1 MFKYSI
7 RSDLTRKYYS
17 EGQEHSLTIQ
27 FEMEIKWLEI
37 RCNYIAEWKNQ

>member
-7 RSDLTRKYYS
+7 RSNLTRKYYR

-27 FEMEIKWLEI
+27 FETEIKWLKI
-37 RCNYIAEWKNQ
+37 KCNYFAE